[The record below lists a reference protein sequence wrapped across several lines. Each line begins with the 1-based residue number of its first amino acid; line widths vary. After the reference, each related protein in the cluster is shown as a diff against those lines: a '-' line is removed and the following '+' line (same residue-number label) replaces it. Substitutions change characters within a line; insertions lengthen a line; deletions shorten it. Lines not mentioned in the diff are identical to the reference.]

1 MSGAGGPAPRYE
13 VVAVRY
19 GVMEATRSRLF
30 HSFHTYGEPD
40 GPAALAYYFWVLR
53 DGDRVVL
60 VDTGYDPAVARRR
73 GRDLLVEP
81 IEALRQL
88 GIAPEQV
95 STILVSHFHYDHIGN
110 LSAFPGADLVVP
122 ATEVAFWSSPAAGH
136 FHFAVHVEDP
146 ELAVIEAARAEGRV
160 RTVAGDA
167 EALPGVRAIEVG
179 GHSPGQLMF
188 LVATEGDDVLLTSD
202 AIHLYEDLERDR
214 PSAVVFDLP
223 GMYRA
228 HERIRELA
236 DAGAVVI
243 PGHEPTVMNRFPT
256 VGDGGF
262 AVRVG

>member
-1 MSGAGGPAPRYE
+1 MSGAGGTAPRFE

-60 VDTGYDPAVARRR
+60 VDSGYDPAVARRR
-73 GRDLLVEP
+73 GRDLLIEP
-81 IEALRQL
+81 VEALRQL
-88 GIAPEQV
+88 GIAPDQV

-110 LSAFPGADLVVP
+110 LAAFPEADLVVP
-122 ATEVAFWSSPAAGH
+122 ETEVAFWSSPAAAH

-146 ELAVIEAARAEGRV
+146 ELEVIEAARAAGRV
-160 RTVAGDA
+160 RTVAGNA

-179 GHSPGQLMF
+179 GHSPGQFMF

-223 GMYRA
+223 AMYRA
-228 HERIRELA
+228 HARIRDLA
-236 DAGAVVI
+236 AAAVVI
-243 PGHEPTVMNRFPT
+243 PGHEPAVMDRFPA

-262 AVRVG
+262 AVRIG